1 MENWIRDSFLNMNYQ
16 GDYVLQPV
24 CFYHMLWFSGNQA
37 LHCDERLPGRAS
49 FLWNSIG
56 LRRQGSAVP
65 DCTFVP
71 APAAPAA
78 GLFSA
83 ALLLLSDKL
92 HFKGTGRLHM
102 ADIHRTEKAAHFTA
116 VDPLV
121 DPVHHSDGLL
131 SGMLCKSPA
140 GSRWGKAASLKEK
153 SCQIIHIQQYHK

>member
-1 MENWIRDSFLNMNYQ
+1 
-16 GDYVLQPV
+16 
-24 CFYHMLWFSGNQA
+24 MLWFSGNQA

-65 DCTFVP
+65 DRTTVP
-71 APAAPAA
+71 TPAAPAA

>member
-1 MENWIRDSFLNMNYQ
+1 M
-16 GDYVLQPV
+16 
-24 CFYHMLWFSGNQA
+24 A
-37 LHCDERLPGRAS
+37 KDEIAYL
-49 FLWNSIG
+49 
-56 LRRQGSAVP
+56 GSDTVYE
-65 DCTFVP
+65 
-71 APAAPAA
+71 
-78 GLFSA
+78 G
-83 ALLLLSDKL
+83 KL

>member
-1 MENWIRDSFLNMNYQ
+1 
-16 GDYVLQPV
+16 
-24 CFYHMLWFSGNQA
+24 MLWFSGNQA
-37 LHCDERLPGRAS
+37 LHCDEKLPGRAS

-102 ADIHRTEKAAHFTA
+102 ADIHRKKQLISLLLILLWILFITVMGCFLECY
-116 VDPLV
+116 VNPLLV
-121 DPVHHSDGLL
+121 ADGVKLL
-131 SGMLCKSPA
+131 L
-140 GSRWGKAASLKEK
+140 
-153 SCQIIHIQQYHK
+153 